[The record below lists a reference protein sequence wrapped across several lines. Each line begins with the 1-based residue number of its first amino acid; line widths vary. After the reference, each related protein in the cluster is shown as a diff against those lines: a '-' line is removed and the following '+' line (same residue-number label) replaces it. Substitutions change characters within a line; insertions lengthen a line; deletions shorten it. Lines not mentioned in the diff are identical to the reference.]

1 MGFRADVPRDLNH
14 GNLAQDLSCEKQGLP
29 KVKPAEAIPQGIW
42 EECTTQ
48 KAPCL
53 QPPSGVETSGG
64 QGHVPRVT
72 STAWGVVSRGLDQ
85 SPLRDTL
92 SSQQQ
97 LFHSPNCAFLPPDPE
112 SQRKRTVQ
120 NVLDLR
126 QNLEETMSSLR
137 GSQVTHR

>member
-1 MGFRADVPRDLNH
+1 MGFLSDAPFDLGHWNP
-14 GNLAQDLSCEKQGLP
+14 AWDLCWEKQGLP
-29 KVKPAEAIPQGIW
+29 KVKPAEAIPQGVW

-53 QPPSGVETSGG
+53 QPPSRVETSAG
-64 QGHVPRVT
+64 QGHVSRVT
-72 STAWGVVSRGLDQ
+72 SMAWGVVSWGHDQ
-85 SPLRDTL
+85 SPLRGTL

-97 LFHSPNCAFLPPDPE
+97 LFHSPNCSFLLPDPE